1 MTNSYIQWDLSTM
14 VKKKAAAG
22 KACSMLKTLANED
35 RLMILCQLV
44 EGERNVSELEQL
56 LGIRQPTL
64 SQQLSVLREEEL
76 VSTKRVGKYIYY
88 KLASRE
94 VVQIIGTLFALYC
107 QDENA
112 LIVQQ
117 KNSSGAGLADTD
129 SNQPDLEKQD

>member
-1 MTNSYIQWDLSTM
+1 M

-44 EGERNVSELEQL
+44 EGEKNVSELEQL

-117 KNSSGAGLADTD
+117 KNSSSAGLADTD

>member
-44 EGERNVSELEQL
+44 EGEKNVSELEQL

-117 KNSSGAGLADTD
+117 KNSSSAGLADTD

>member
-1 MTNSYIQWDLSTM
+1 M

-44 EGERNVSELEQL
+44 EGEKNVSELEQL